1 MRARKRVEEKKKI
14 LLVDDEEVFL
24 EQLKD
29 ALEQSN
35 LDLQIDTACDGL
47 DALEKIEAD
56 RHDIVI
62 TDIKMPRMDG
72 YALLKEIHNR
82 YPTTYV
88 VVVTAFGSISGA
100 VEAMKYGA
108 YDFLEKPFNMDTLE
122 ISLTKILRQHEIL
135 KENIELKGQIQQHAE
150 GLDQL
155 VGSHPKMQRL
165 YEQILTA
172 AETDLTVLI
181 LGETGT
187 GKELIARSIHSRS
200 DRRSKPFVV
209 INCAAIPENLLE
221 SEFFG
226 HEKGAFSGAIS
237 QRIGKFEKAH
247 TGTIFLDEIGDI
259 PLDLQAKI
267 LRVLEDHRITRLG
280 SNREIEL
287 DFRVICAT
295 NRPIQEMIR
304 KELFREDLYY
314 RISVL
319 PIIVPP
325 VRERRE
331 DISLLASHFI
341 SKYARKLNSSVRG
354 FHPGPWSSSRRIR
367 GPATCGRWRTSSSTP
382 WYPRDQTSSRTFPS
396 SAGSSPR
403 PRPIWPRRSPRNP
416 PSWWKRERATTTTP
430 SRRPS
435 WSSSSEN
442 TSHTSSRSTGASS
455 LRPPGSRAST
465 TRHSI
470 SRWRNTGSP
479 RNGNGRPEGV
489 TDPGHSGVTPGR

>member
-1 MRARKRVEEKKKI
+1 MEEKKRI

-29 ALEQSN
+29 ALEQSR
-35 LDLQIDTACDGL
+35 LELEVDTACDGI
-47 DALEKIEAD
+47 DALGKLEK
-56 RHDIVI
+56 RPHDIVI

-72 YALLKEIHNR
+72 YALLREIHSR

-122 ISLTKILRQHEIL
+122 ISLAKILRQHEIL
-135 KENIELKGQIQQHAE
+135 RENIELKGQIQQHAE

-155 VGSHPKMQRL
+155 VGSHPKMQRV
-165 YEQILTA
+165 YEQILIA
-172 AETDLTVLI
+172 AEADLTVLI

-187 GKELIARSIHSRS
+187 GKELVARSIHSRS
-200 DRRSKPFVV
+200 ERRSRPFVV

-237 QRIGKFEKAH
+237 QRVGKFEKAH

-267 LRVLEDHRITRLG
+267 LRVLEDHKITRLG

-295 NRPIQEMIR
+295 NRPIQDMIK

-325 VRERRE
+325 LRERRD
-331 DISLLASHFI
+331 DISRLASHFI
-341 SKYARKLNSSVRG
+341 AKYSSKFNSPVRGISPRAMEQLERYHWPGNVRELENVIQHAMVSTRTELITDFPELGRLAPDSVEGASETCQTDENTILVDAGEGGDYHSIKKTLLDQFERTYFAHLLDKHRGVIAEAARESGLNYKTFYLKVERYGLIKKRARK
-354 FHPGPWSSSRRIR
+354 
-367 GPATCGRWRTSSSTP
+367 T
-382 WYPRDQTSSRTFPS
+382 
-396 SAGSSPR
+396 
-403 PRPIWPRRSPRNP
+403 
-416 PSWWKRERATTTTP
+416 
-430 SRRPS
+430 
-435 WSSSSEN
+435 
-442 TSHTSSRSTGASS
+442 
-455 LRPPGSRAST
+455 
-465 TRHSI
+465 
-470 SRWRNTGSP
+470 
-479 RNGNGRPEGV
+479 
-489 TDPGHSGVTPGR
+489 

>member
-1 MRARKRVEEKKKI
+1 MEDKKKV

-29 ALEQSN
+29 ALENSS
-35 LDLQIDTACDGL
+35 LDLQIDTASDGVE
-47 DALEKIEAD
+47 ALEKIEANH
-56 RHDIVI
+56 HDIVI
-62 TDIKMPRMDG
+62 TDVKMPRMDG
-72 YALLKEIHNR
+72 YSLLKEIQNR
-82 YPTTYV
+82 FPSTYV
-88 VVVTAFGSISGA
+88 VVITAFGSISGA
-100 VEAMKYGA
+100 VEAIKYGA
-108 YDFLEKPFNMDTLE
+108 YDFLEKPFNMDSLE

-135 KENIELKGQIQQHAE
+135 KENIVLKGQIQQHTE

-172 AETDLTVLI
+172 SETDLTVLI

-247 TGTIFLDEIGDI
+247 TGTLFLDEIGDI

-267 LRVLEDHRITRLG
+267 LRVIEDHKITRIG
-280 SNREIEL
+280 SNREVEL

-295 NRPIQEMIR
+295 NRPIQDMIK

-314 RISVL
+314 RISVF

-325 VRERRE
+325 LRDRKE
-331 DISLLASHFI
+331 DISLLSGHFI
-341 SKYARKLNSSVRG
+341 AKNLKRLNSSVKGISPKAMDQLTAYPWPGNVRELENSIQHAMVSTRAELITGFSELRNVAVGTQASAAHIHDRG
-354 FHPGPWSSSRRIR
+354 AHHMGGGRR
-367 GPATCGRWRTSSSTP
+367 
-382 WYPRDQTSSRTFPS
+382 
-396 SAGSSPR
+396 
-403 PRPIWPRRSPRNP
+403 
-416 PSWWKRERATTTTP
+416 RERLSYHQA
-430 SRRPS
+430 
-435 WSSSSEN
+435 
-442 TSHTSSRSTGASS
+442 
-455 LRPPGSRAST
+455 
-465 TRHSI
+465 
-470 SRWRNTGSP
+470 
-479 RNGNGRPEGV
+479 
-489 TDPGHSGVTPGR
+489 DPA

>member
-1 MRARKRVEEKKKI
+1 MEEQKKI
-14 LLVDDEEVFL
+14 LIVDDEEVFL

-29 ALEQSN
+29 ALENSS
-35 LDLQIDTACDGL
+35 LDLRIDTASDGVE
-47 DALEKIEAD
+47 ALEKMEAE

-62 TDIKMPRMDG
+62 TDVKMPRMDG
-72 YALLKEIHNR
+72 YTLLREIQNR
-82 YPTTYV
+82 FPSTYV
-88 VVVTAFGSISGA
+88 VVITAFGSISGA
-100 VEAMKYGA
+100 VEAIKYGA
-108 YDFLEKPFNMDTLE
+108 YDFLEKPFNIDSLE

-135 KENIELKGQIQQHAE
+135 KENIELKGQIQQHTE

-155 VGSHPKMQRL
+155 VGSHPRMQRL

-200 DRRSKPFVV
+200 DRRSRPFVV

-247 TGTIFLDEIGDI
+247 TGTLFLDEIGDI

-267 LRVLEDHRITRLG
+267 LRVIEDHKITRIG
-280 SNREIEL
+280 SNREMDL

-295 NRPIQEMIR
+295 NRPIQDMIR

-314 RISVL
+314 RISVF

-325 VRERRE
+325 LRERKE
-331 DISLLASHFI
+331 DISLLSGHFI
-341 SKYARKLNSSVRG
+341 TKNAKRLNSPVKGISPVAMDQLNAYAWQGNVRELENIIQHAMVSTRAELITDFPELRSVSPSAQAAPPVSMAEDPTIWVDAGEGNDYHAIKQALLEQFERKYLSHLLEKHG
-354 FHPGPWSSSRRIR
+354 GVIAEAARES
-367 GPATCGRWRTSSSTP
+367 GLN
-382 WYPRDQTSSRTFPS
+382 YKTFYLKVEKYRL
-396 SAGSSPR
+396 AK
-403 PRPIWPRRSPRNP
+403 
-416 PSWWKRERATTTTP
+416 KREKI
-430 SRRPS
+430 
-435 WSSSSEN
+435 
-442 TSHTSSRSTGASS
+442 
-455 LRPPGSRAST
+455 L
-465 TRHSI
+465 
-470 SRWRNTGSP
+470 
-479 RNGNGRPEGV
+479 
-489 TDPGHSGVTPGR
+489 

>member
-1 MRARKRVEEKKKI
+1 MEERKKI

-24 EQLKD
+24 EQLTD
-29 ALEQSN
+29 ALEQSS

-47 DALEKIEAD
+47 DALEKIEAVH
-56 RHDIVI
+56 HDIVI

-122 ISLTKILRQHEIL
+122 ISLTKMLRQHEIL
-135 KENIELKGQIQQHAE
+135 KENIELKGQIQQHTE

-295 NRPIQEMIR
+295 NRPIQDMIR
-304 KELFREDLYY
+304 KEVFREDLYY

-325 VRERRE
+325 LRERRE
-331 DISLLASHFI
+331 DISRLAGHFIAKYSKKLASP
-341 SKYARKLNSSVRG
+341 VRG
-354 FHPGPWSSSRRIR
+354 I
-367 GPATCGRWRTSSSTP
+367 
-382 WYPRDQTSSRTFPS
+382 S
-396 SAGSSPR
+396 SAAMAQLEAYP
-403 PRPIWPRRSPRNP
+403 WPGNVREMENIIQHAMVSTRAELITDFPELGRVLSQEGAEKAAAVAEEPTILVDAGEGNDYHAIKKAILEQFERRYFAHLLEKHGGVIAEAARESGLNYKTFYLKVEKYGLTR
-416 PSWWKRERATTTTP
+416 KRERLP
-430 SRRPS
+430 
-435 WSSSSEN
+435 
-442 TSHTSSRSTGASS
+442 
-455 LRPPGSRAST
+455 
-465 TRHSI
+465 
-470 SRWRNTGSP
+470 
-479 RNGNGRPEGV
+479 
-489 TDPGHSGVTPGR
+489 

>member
-1 MRARKRVEEKKKI
+1 
-14 LLVDDEEVFL
+14 
-24 EQLKD
+24 
-29 ALEQSN
+29 
-35 LDLQIDTACDGL
+35 
-47 DALEKIEAD
+47 
-56 RHDIVI
+56 
-62 TDIKMPRMDG
+62 MDG

-82 YPTTYV
+82 FPTTYV

-122 ISLTKILRQHEIL
+122 ISLTKMLRQHEIL
-135 KENIELKGQIQQHAE
+135 KENIELKGQIQQHTE

-295 NRPIQEMIR
+295 NRPIQDMIR
-304 KELFREDLYY
+304 KEVFREDLYY

-325 VRERRE
+325 LRERRE
-331 DISLLASHFI
+331 DISRLAGHFIAKYSKKLASP
-341 SKYARKLNSSVRG
+341 VRG
-354 FHPGPWSSSRRIR
+354 I
-367 GPATCGRWRTSSSTP
+367 
-382 WYPRDQTSSRTFPS
+382 S
-396 SAGSSPR
+396 SAAMAQFEAYP
-403 PRPIWPRRSPRNP
+403 WPGNVREMENIIQHAMVSTRAELITDFPELGRVLSQAAPEKAAVVTEEPTILVDAGEGNDYHAIKKAILEQFERRYFAHLLEKHGGVIAEAARESGLNYKTFYLKVEKYGLTR
-416 PSWWKRERATTTTP
+416 KRERLP
-430 SRRPS
+430 
-435 WSSSSEN
+435 
-442 TSHTSSRSTGASS
+442 
-455 LRPPGSRAST
+455 
-465 TRHSI
+465 
-470 SRWRNTGSP
+470 
-479 RNGNGRPEGV
+479 
-489 TDPGHSGVTPGR
+489 

>member
-1 MRARKRVEEKKKI
+1 MEDKKKV

-29 ALEQSN
+29 ALENSS
-35 LDLQIDTACDGL
+35 LDLQIDTASDGVE
-47 DALEKIEAD
+47 ALEKIEANH
-56 RHDIVI
+56 HDIVI
-62 TDIKMPRMDG
+62 TDVKMPRMDG
-72 YALLKEIHNR
+72 YSLLKEIQNR
-82 YPTTYV
+82 FPSTYV
-88 VVVTAFGSISGA
+88 VVITAFGSISGA
-100 VEAMKYGA
+100 VEAIKYGA
-108 YDFLEKPFNMDTLE
+108 YDFLEKPFNMDSLE

-135 KENIELKGQIQQHAE
+135 KENIELKGQIQQHTA

-172 AETDLTVLI
+172 SETDLTVLI

-247 TGTIFLDEIGDI
+247 TGTLFLDEIGDI

-267 LRVLEDHRITRLG
+267 LRVIEDHKITRIG
-280 SNREIEL
+280 SNREMDL

-295 NRPIQEMIR
+295 NRPIQDMIK

-314 RISVL
+314 RISVF

-325 VRERRE
+325 LRDRNE
-331 DISLLASHFI
+331 DISLLAGHFI
-341 SKYARKLNSSVRG
+341 TKNAKRLNSSVKGISPKAMDQLTVYLWPGNVRELENSIQHAMVSTRAELITG
-354 FHPGPWSSSRRIR
+354 FPELRNIAEGKQTTP
-367 GPATCGRWRTSSSTP
+367 PTSITEEP
-382 WYPRDQTSSRTFPS
+382 TIWVEAGEGNDYHTIKQTLLEQFERKYLAHLLDKHGGVIAEAARESGLNYKTFYLKVEKYKLT
-396 SAGSSPR
+396 R
-403 PRPIWPRRSPRNP
+403 
-416 PSWWKRERATTTTP
+416 KRERMP
-430 SRRPS
+430 Q
-435 WSSSSEN
+435 
-442 TSHTSSRSTGASS
+442 
-455 LRPPGSRAST
+455 
-465 TRHSI
+465 
-470 SRWRNTGSP
+470 
-479 RNGNGRPEGV
+479 
-489 TDPGHSGVTPGR
+489 

>member
-1 MRARKRVEEKKKI
+1 VEEDKKKI

-24 EQLKD
+24 EQLKE
-29 ALEQSN
+29 ALEQSR
-35 LDLQIDTACDGL
+35 LDLEIETAVDGV
-47 DALEKIEAD
+47 DALGKIEAH

-72 YALLKEIHNR
+72 YELLREIQSR
-82 YPTTYV
+82 FPTTYV

-108 YDFLEKPFNMDTLE
+108 YDFLEKPFNMDSLE
-122 ISLTKILRQHEIL
+122 ISLAKILRQHEIL

-155 VGSHPKMQRL
+155 VGSHPKMQRV

-187 GKELIARSIHSRS
+187 GKELVARSIHSRS
-200 DRRSKPFVV
+200 ERRSRPFVV

-226 HEKGAFSGAIS
+226 HEKGAFSGAVS

-295 NRPIQEMIR
+295 NRPIQDMIR
-304 KELFREDLYY
+304 KELFREDLFY

-325 VRERRE
+325 LRERRE
-331 DISLLASHFI
+331 DISLLAGHFI
-341 SKYARKLNSSVRG
+341 AKYSQKLNSPVKGISPRAMERLERYRWPGNVREMENAIQHAMVSTRSELIMDFPELDRG
-354 FHPGPWSSSRRIR
+354 LEQAADSS
-367 GPATCGRWRTSSSTP
+367 GRWAPGDEPAILVEASEGNDYHSIKKALLEQFERQYFGHLLAKHQGVIAEAARESGLN
-382 WYPRDQTSSRTFPS
+382 YKTFYLK
-396 SAGSSPR
+396 AEKYR
-403 PRPIWPRRSPRNP
+403 LTR
-416 PSWWKRERATTTTP
+416 KR
-430 SRRPS
+430 
-435 WSSSSEN
+435 
-442 TSHTSSRSTGASS
+442 G
-455 LRPPGSRAST
+455 RAS
-465 TRHSI
+465 
-470 SRWRNTGSP
+470 
-479 RNGNGRPEGV
+479 
-489 TDPGHSGVTPGR
+489 